1 MSSSPE
7 FDEKTEKKQDG
18 DARRRDTTVD
28 PALRGNVRKALGQ
41 EIGPV
46 RLHTG
51 PEAEAEAER
60 HGASAVTREQ
70 DIYFARDAERPET
83 EAGKRLVAHEL
94 VHTLQ
99 QSGTGRPGAD
109 SRALEAEADAVAG
122 AVMRGERSR
131 VALRAPQ
138 GAAQRQE
145 KAKTETPTLTRHPD
159 EITPVPAAGTIAGA
173 GVSIAYLYTTAA
185 GALFVTLTLR
195 VPEGVA
201 VVATPL
207 TNLREG
213 DTYRMQNAEGTRTRA
228 VVLSVNKELK
238 MQPKI
243 QVTFS
248 RGSASHVVIFQFPG
262 GAGAK

>member
-7 FDEKTEKKQDG
+7 FDEKTKKPQNG
-18 DARRRDTTVD
+18 AVRRRGTTVD
-28 PALRGNVRKALGQ
+28 PALKGKVRKTLGQ

-51 PEAEAEAER
+51 PEAEAEAKR

-70 DIYFARDAERPET
+70 DVYFARDAERPET
-83 EAGKRLVAHEL
+83 DAGQRLVAHEL
-94 VHTLQ
+94 AHTLQ

-109 SRALEAEADAVAG
+109 SRALEAEAESVAG

-131 VALRAPQ
+131 VVLRAPQ
-138 GAAQRQE
+138 GAEQRQE
-145 KAKTETPTLTRHPD
+145 KATAEAPMLTRHSD
-159 EITPVPAAGTIAGA
+159 EITPLPAQGTIAVA
-173 GVSIAYLYTTAA
+173 GVSIAYLYTAA
-185 GALFVTLTLR
+185 PGALFVTLTLR

-207 TNLREG
+207 TNLHAG
-213 DTYRMQNAEGTRTRA
+213 DTYRVQNAEGTQTRA
-228 VVLSVNKELK
+228 VVLSVNKELR
-238 MQPKI
+238 MPPKV

-248 RGSASHVVIFQFPG
+248 RGRASHVVIFQFPG
-262 GAGAK
+262 GGGNK